1 MQRQMAND
9 NILLL
14 TKILEIKRAM
24 ALMPI
29 NYKQLVRTYSA

>member
-1 MQRQMAND
+1 MQRYIAKD
-9 NILLL
+9 NMLLI
-14 TKILEIKRAM
+14 TKILEIKRAI